1 MTCIRPTYV
10 VLFPLPSSN
19 VRPQIGGQTMPS
31 DLFDAPVDEILDLDI
46 EDTDEF
52 ESLIRLSSRYCRA
65 NGAAF
70 DPYD

>member
-1 MTCIRPTYV
+1 
-10 VLFPLPSSN
+10 
-19 VRPQIGGQTMPS
+19 MPS